1 MGHGICFIT
10 CRHCY
15 KIQDGKCL
23 VLGSMCQQAPSVLT
37 CIVLSNYDRVKDIDL
52 GGFKEVARDCHKELN
67 MLL

>member
-1 MGHGICFIT
+1 MCFIT
-10 CRHCY
+10 CRRCY
-15 KIQDGKCL
+15 KIQDRKYL
-23 VLGSMCQQAPSVLT
+23 ALRSMCQQDPSVLT